1 MNCAGRVSYTTTTT
15 SLIQQIKCFSQEQM
29 TRKKFIVQALSIC
42 FVYLLYKTAKVDV
55 NDTVVSSVINI
66 HENKQFSTYICR
78 VKYLHLVHKGLSW
91 PADVYT
97 TFVKLRCQA
106 LRSNITF
113 FLNRATYIYK
123 CSDQTFIRSLTS

>member
-1 MNCAGRVSYTTTTT
+1 
-15 SLIQQIKCFSQEQM
+15 M

-113 FLNRATYIYK
+113 FLNRAIYL
-123 CSDQTFIRSLTS
+123 QM